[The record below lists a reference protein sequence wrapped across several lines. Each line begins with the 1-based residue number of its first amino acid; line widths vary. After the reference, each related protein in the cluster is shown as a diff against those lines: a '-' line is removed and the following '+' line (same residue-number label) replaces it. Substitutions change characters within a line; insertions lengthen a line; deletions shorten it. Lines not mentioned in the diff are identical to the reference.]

1 MICRWPVSCTRDD
14 QLKWRE
20 PAGTHRML
28 SGECATAGFLFLQ
41 FDRDSTSPQG
51 SADVGRSKS

>member
-1 MICRWPVSCTRDD
+1 MVK

-41 FDRDSTSPQG
+41 LDRNPSAFQQCPNIVG
-51 SADVGRSKS
+51 SKP